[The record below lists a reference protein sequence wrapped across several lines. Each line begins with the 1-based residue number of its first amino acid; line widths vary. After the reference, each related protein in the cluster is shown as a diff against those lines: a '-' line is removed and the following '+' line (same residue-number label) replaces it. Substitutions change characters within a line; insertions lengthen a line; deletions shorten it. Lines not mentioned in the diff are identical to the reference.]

1 MQAPD
6 AGGAFTLQSK
16 PRIASKYDFSIS
28 ISDNYLVL
36 NSGESSI
43 RGGTW
48 KYVLKFQVRLI

>member
-6 AGGAFTLQSK
+6 AGGAFMLQSK
-16 PRIASKYDFSIS
+16 PRIASTYDFSIS

-48 KYVLKFQVRLI
+48 KYVLISS